1 MRSGVII
8 SGLLKLGTFTHPSG
22 TRRLVSM
29 RRGMPL
35 LRLRTDRRT
44 TGYDEVLLSTED
56 AEPIARTMQG
66 SLAR

>member
-1 MRSGVII
+1 
-8 SGLLKLGTFTHPSG
+8 
-22 TRRLVSM
+22 
-29 RRGMPL
+29 MPL